1 MQQEQVQ
8 LIYVSCLYRG
18 CTLVQS
24 PYKLQLKYF
33 MKIFRS
39 IHEIMFVSA
48 RMSHL
53 ISANYSLFP
62 DTSRP
67 CNIFCNTTT
76 NQAEKQITILKVSPP
91 PQTVLIQI
99 YTLIIGVPSISQE
112 RVSPYNHFHVCLYKL
127 QALTRWAIS
136 LQIFQIQPELLP

>member
-67 CNIFCNTTT
+67 CSICCNTTT
-76 NQAEKQITILKVSPP
+76 NQAEKQADYNTQSITATTNSIDTNIHTHHWSPINFTRKSFTLQPFPCVYRLRGDFKDKKLHIL
-91 PQTVLIQI
+91 
-99 YTLIIGVPSISQE
+99 
-112 RVSPYNHFHVCLYKL
+112 
-127 QALTRWAIS
+127 
-136 LQIFQIQPELLP
+136 